1 MEVSKV
7 PFRGCN
13 CQNCDTARKLVAPE
27 GIPDEVVGLI
37 SKHDSLVSKALATNT
52 NLSLDIYL
60 LLAEGTDASGEVR
73 KSLAENPSVP
83 LKGFG
88 ENRWAEGGSNVFI
101 FWETSS
107 GKVGQYRQEPLISW
121 TLRGCR

>member
-83 LKGFG
+83 LKVLERIDGQKEDPMYSYFG
-88 ENRWAEGGSNVFI
+88 KPLLARLGSI
-101 FWETSS
+101 DRS
-107 GKVGQYRQEPLISW
+107 L
-121 TLRGCR
+121 